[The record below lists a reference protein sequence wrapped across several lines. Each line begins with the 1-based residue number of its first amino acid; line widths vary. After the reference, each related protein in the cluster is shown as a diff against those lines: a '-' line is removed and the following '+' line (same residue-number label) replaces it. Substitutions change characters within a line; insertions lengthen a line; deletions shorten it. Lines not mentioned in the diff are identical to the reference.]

1 MNTKQSFEKSKY
13 KSIKHSS
20 YFHVYDQLFDRF
32 VGKKIT
38 FVEIGV
44 LGGGS
49 LFMWRNYFGPEARI
63 IGVDLNP
70 GAKKWESHGFEIYI
84 GSQDDEKFWDEFK
97 LNVGNVDIVLD
108 DGGHTFSQQIITTN
122 SLLDSI
128 NEDGILV
135 VEDTHTS
142 YMMGFGSK
150 KRSFINYAFSRVH
163 EINKRSYFLKNND
176 YNTGIISVQFFESIV
191 AFNINNKISNEEVTL
206 VTNEG
211 IDDNAKDHRY
221 GSSHGSKLLSS
232 FEDFFIGRTKSSII
246 KQLGKY
252 FKHLLSVLHESSSRL
267 TEIIRK

>member
-13 KSIKHSS
+13 KSTKHSS

-32 VGKKIT
+32 VGKNIT

-49 LFMWRNYFGPEARI
+49 LFMWRNYFGPDARI

-70 GAKKWESHGFEIYI
+70 GAKKWESFGFEIFI

-97 LNVGNVDIVLD
+97 LSVGNVDIILD

-128 NEDGILV
+128 NEGGLMV

-142 YMMGFGSK
+142 YMLGFGSK
-150 KRSFINYAFSRVH
+150 RRSFINYAFSRVH
-163 EINKRSYFLKNND
+163 EINKRSYFLNNND
-176 YNTGIISVQFFESIV
+176 YNSGIISVQFFESIV
-191 AFNINNKISNEEVTL
+191 AFNINNKISNKEVSL

-211 IDDNAKDHRY
+211 IDDNAKCHRY
-221 GSSHGSKLLSS
+221 GSSYGSNLLSNI
-232 FEDFFIGRTKSSII
+232 ENFFILRTKSSII
-246 KQLGKY
+246 RYLGKY
-252 FKHLLSVLHESSSRL
+252 FKHLLSVVHESSIRL
-267 TEIIRK
+267 NEIIKK